1 MKNNKV
7 KDRQEAL
14 VAVIHHQDNI
24 PEKATRFCKGRI
36 LTIFNINMK
45 DSQMQ
50 RPMPSKPALIVKI
63 TLQQVT
69 MTNVQCQDL
78 VLPSM
83 CPATR
88 TNTTVDLCPEKNY
101 NSNWSRELE

>member
-1 MKNNKV
+1 
-7 KDRQEAL
+7 
-14 VAVIHHQDNI
+14 
-24 PEKATRFCKGRI
+24 
-36 LTIFNINMK
+36 
-45 DSQMQ
+45 MQ

-78 VLPSM
+78 VLPPM

-88 TNTTVDLCPEKNY
+88 TNTTVDFLNY
-101 NSNWSRELE
+101 VLKRTTTAIGQEN